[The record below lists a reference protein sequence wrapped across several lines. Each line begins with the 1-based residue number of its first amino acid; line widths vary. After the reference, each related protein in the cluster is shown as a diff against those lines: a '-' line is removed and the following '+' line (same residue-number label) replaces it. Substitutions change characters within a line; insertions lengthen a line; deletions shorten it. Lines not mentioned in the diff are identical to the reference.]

1 MKPLFSGKSK
11 LQTNITLIENEN
23 IVSEKEQVAELLNN
37 YFIEAVKNLEIEEF
51 TDVGVQETQS
61 ENIDEVI
68 ESIIQKYKSH
78 PSILKIK
85 ENVIIENKFQFQNTT
100 EDEMYFKINSL
111 DTKKAC
117 KVDDIPAKLL
127 IGTNDIISGYLS
139 KIYNDS
145 KNSEKYPTSLKTADV
160 TPIHKENERTIKK
173 NYRPVSILPILSKIY
188 ESDMNKQ
195 ILNYIEKYLSP
206 YLFGYRKG
214 HGAQHCLLVMIEMWR
229 KALDE
234 GKVAGAILTDL
245 SKAFDCL
252 SHNLLIAKLEAYG
265 FDKSALKLIYDY
277 LKKKNATD

>member
-1 MKPLFSGKSK
+1 MDLKVIADNKSFWQNVKPLFSGKSK

-206 YLFGYRKG
+206 YLLEYRNG
-214 HGAQHCLLVMIEMWR
+214 HGAQHHVCW
-229 KALDE
+229 
-234 GKVAGAILTDL
+234 
-245 SKAFDCL
+245 S
-252 SHNLLIAKLEAYG
+252 
-265 FDKSALKLIYDY
+265 
-277 LKKKNATD
+277 